1 MVSKRACDGGKA
13 PASAQVVMPATSPS
27 STSAQMATNSFR
39 FDDLLREVYGV
50 LGVPVD
56 VTDMAAA
63 LQRVNSVAASG
74 STFFISTVNLNFVV
88 TSQTDP
94 DFRESL
100 LLSDLCT
107 ADGMPVVLVA
117 RLLGIPIK
125 ERIAGSDMFDALRSM
140 RRSVP
145 LKVFL
150 FGSEQG
156 VAAAACDQINAEHG
170 GLACVGSHY
179 PGFGSVD
186 DMSSDAIIDL
196 INSSNAEFLAVALG
210 AKKGQA
216 WLLKNHNRL
225 QIPVRAHLGATLA
238 FQAGTVKR
246 APRWMRQFGMEWFW
260 RILEEPQLWRRYC
273 NDGLA
278 LARLLLT
285 RVLPLMAF
293 RAWHTFKCRRE
304 KGDFLIERTEDRESV
319 VLRPQG
325 LADAQHINVAVSS
338 FRAAVTANKHVAI
351 NFAGTRLIDSRF
363 LGLLLMLHKQLHGRG
378 FRLTFTAI
386 PPHIRRLF
394 RLNGFEFLL
403 GGVEKA

>member
-1 MVSKRACDGGKA
+1 
-13 PASAQVVMPATSPS
+13 
-27 STSAQMATNSFR
+27 MATNSLR
-39 FDDLLREVYGV
+39 SDDFLREVYGV

-56 VTDMAAA
+56 VTSMAAV
-63 LQRVNSVAASG
+63 LEKTNSAAASG
-74 STFFISTVNLNFVV
+74 SVFFISTVNLNFVV
-88 TSQTDP
+88 TSQTEP

-117 RLLGIPIK
+117 RLLGVPIK
-125 ERIAGSDMFDALRSM
+125 ARIAGSDMFDALRSM
-140 RRSVP
+140 RRSMP

-156 VAAAACDQINAEHG
+156 VAAAACDQINAERG

-186 DMSSDAIIDL
+186 DMSTDATIDL
-196 INSSNAEFLAVALG
+196 INSSKADFLAVALG

-216 WLLKNHNRL
+216 WLLKNYGRL
-225 QIPVRAHLGATLA
+225 QIPVRAHLGATLG

-246 APRWMRQFGMEWFW
+246 APRWMRQLGVEWFW

-273 NDGLA
+273 SDGLA
-278 LARLLLT
+278 LVRLLLT
-285 RVLPLMAF
+285 RVLPLMVL
-293 RAWHTFKCRRE
+293 RAWYTFKCRRE
-304 KGDFLIERTEDRESV
+304 KGDFLIERSEDRESV
-319 VLRPQG
+319 LLRPQG
-325 LADAQHINVAVSS
+325 LADAQHINVAVSA
-338 FRAAVTANKHVAI
+338 FRAAVTANRHVVI
-351 NFAGTRLIDSRF
+351 NFADTRLIDTRF

-403 GGVEKA
+403 GGVKKA